1 MIIVEDEAISLG
13 LVQILLRKIRR
24 HPASRG
30 VRSAALADLVLLRKM
45 LDAHLRL
52 AHRGYAGAQ
61 RCAGCATMVEAAEA
75 RNW

>member
-1 MIIVEDEAISLG
+1 
-13 LVQILLRKIRR
+13 
-24 HPASRG
+24 
-30 VRSAALADLVLLRKM
+30 M

-61 RCAGCATMVEAAEA
+61 RCTGFATMAVAAEA